1 LIPIVAR
8 FDNGGGF
15 AQAPHYNSENIAPA
29 GRSTLKFGVKNSSVM
44 AVDPSLLI
52 GHAVDPNLDIQYSDH
67 HKLSL
72 AEVGVQNRPISWY

>member
-1 LIPIVAR
+1 
-8 FDNGGGF
+8 
-15 AQAPHYNSENIAPA
+15 
-29 GRSTLKFGVKNSSVM
+29 M

-72 AEVGVQNRPISWY
+72 VEVGVQNRPISWY